1 MVLKGVDPTTLFTD
15 MAIVGQGASG
25 AVYSATDKRTGRKVA
40 IKQMVVA
47 KQVKKEI
54 IINEIMIMKQSTH
67 AAIVNFVDAFLVDGI
82 LWVVMELVDGGS
94 LSELLTLGIRLTE
107 PQIAA
112 ITKSTLEA
120 IEYLHNRPKPIIH
133 RDIKSEN
140 VLLGL
145 GGEIKITDFGYGS
158 QLSSAQ
164 DTRKS
169 VVGTTFWMAPEL
181 VKGQHYTCKVD
192 VWSLGIMAMEMFE
205 IAPPYIEESMLKALF
220 LIAKKGRPPFKDPD
234 AMSAQFKDFI
244 EKCTI
249 MDPSLRPDSTQMLS
263 HPFLKL
269 ACDPRELLSLVQRT
283 KNESVREYIPDE

>member
-1 MVLKGVDPTTLFTD
+1 VLTHTH
-15 MAIVGQGASG
+15 
-25 AVYSATDKRTGRKVA
+25 
-40 IKQMVVA
+40 
-47 KQVKKEI
+47 
-54 IINEIMIMKQSTH
+54 TH
-67 AAIVNFVDAFLVDGI
+67 AHTHDTRNTA
-82 LWVVMELVDGGS
+82 
-94 LSELLTLGIRLTE
+94 
-107 PQIAA
+107 
-112 ITKSTLEA
+112 
-120 IEYLHNRPKPIIH
+120 
-133 RDIKSEN
+133 
-140 VLLGL
+140 
-145 GGEIKITDFGYGS
+145 DFGYGS

-205 IAPPYIEESMLKALF
+205 IAPPYIEESMLKAPPPPASFFFTSLLSVCVCRVFPSFFLLLHLLMSVGVPASCRQALF

-263 HPFLKL
+263 VR
-269 ACDPRELLSLVQRT
+269 ALLLVAST
-283 KNESVREYIPDE
+283 